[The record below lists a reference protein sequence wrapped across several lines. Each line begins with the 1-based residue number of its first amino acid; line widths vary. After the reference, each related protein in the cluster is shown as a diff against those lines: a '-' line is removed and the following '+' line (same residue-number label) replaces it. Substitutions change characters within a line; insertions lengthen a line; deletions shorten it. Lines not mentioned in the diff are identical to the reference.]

1 MPHSLFNKKPKPD
14 VPNWSWEEHGDQEF
28 QRAEHA
34 EHGFEA
40 AMVAVALMIVVA
52 VALRLALAYAHLGPF

>member
-1 MPHSLFNKKPKPD
+1 MPQPLLHRKPKTI
-14 VPNWSWEEHGDQEF
+14 VPNWSWEEHGDQDF

-34 EHGFEA
+34 EHGFGA
-40 AMVAVALMIVVA
+40 AMLVVALMIVVA

>member
-1 MPHSLFNKKPKPD
+1 MPLSLLPRKTKPD
-14 VPNWSWEEHGDQEF
+14 VPSWSWEEHGDQEY

-40 AMVAVALMIVVA
+40 AMVVVALLIVVA